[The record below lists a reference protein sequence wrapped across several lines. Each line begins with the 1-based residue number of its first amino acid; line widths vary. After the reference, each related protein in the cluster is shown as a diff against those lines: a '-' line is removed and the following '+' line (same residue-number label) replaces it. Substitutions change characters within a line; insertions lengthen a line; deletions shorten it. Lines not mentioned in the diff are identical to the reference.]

1 MAKPLKLIVF
11 DCDGTLVDSQHMI
24 VAAMTRAYAAH
35 GLPLPE
41 RDVLLSVVGLSLVEA
56 FTKLG
61 KGLRDFRPR
70 ALPSTTGSRSMR
82 CARRRAQIEPL
93 YPGAADAIAELARR
107 DDIVLGIATGKSQR
121 GVRLVLGHHGLLDRF
136 ITIQTADDAPSK
148 PDPGMV
154 LAAMRDAGAAPEN
167 TIVVG
172 DTVYDIAMARAAG
185 AAGDRRDLGLSS
197 GRRARRSRR
206 ACGDRPVRESRA
218 DARPDLGNVTQRAS
232 DFAMLATQVRPTV
245 KTCGTPPRDL
255 A

>member
-1 MAKPLKLIVF
+1 
-11 DCDGTLVDSQHMI
+11 MI
-24 VAAMTRAYAAH
+24 VAAMTTAYGAH
-35 GLPLPE
+35 GLPLPARE
-41 RDVLLSVVGLSLVEA
+41 VLLSVVGLSLVEA

-61 KGLRDFRPR
+61 EGRDGFPAESLAGHYRDAFHAMR
-70 ALPSTTGSRSMR
+70 APGSPV
-82 CARRRAQIEPL
+82 EPL

-107 DDIVLGIATGKSQR
+107 DDILLGIATGKSQR

-185 AAGDRRDLGLSS
+185 AAGIGVTWGYHPGAALEDAGALAVIDRFANLVPTL
-197 GRRARRSRR
+197 
-206 ACGDRPVRESRA
+206 DRIW
-218 DARPDLGNVTQRAS
+218 
-232 DFAMLATQVRPTV
+232 AT
-245 KTCGTPPRDL
+245 
-255 A
+255 